1 MSKRKKKEPT
11 EYEKLLYDYHSR
23 SDRHVLVCE
32 TDLSYEDKCHVF
44 HTADLIRKAGNEL
57 TAIMKHNYEQ
67 LMRTKKY
74 RKLRQ
79 LYGKHIKDE
88 DDAIRKHIARQMKEI
103 QDQYNVTWDFCR
115 NAMIP
120 IKNKYGI
127 KAVFAL
133 SKAEDI
139 WSGVEECLY
148 SDGKQM
154 HFKKRGD
161 LPEVRAKQINKGIIL
176 SFEDEKL
183 RFKLDKMSFGIKVK
197 DRFQQDEIS
206 AILDYLSAPELNDAK
221 AVSIL
226 VNEGTCISTYRPCYV
241 SLKCKRIRGKLRV
254 YAHIT
259 IEGLP
264 KPKYDRNG
272 NPRHHYGTGT
282 IGCDIGTQTIAYNSD
297 FEVGLKNLAERGRS
311 IQQNERMERRIYR
324 AMDRSRRAMNP
335 DNYNEDGTVKKG
347 KKKWK
352 NSNRYKRLREKHAEL
367 CRINAENRHYAINE
381 DVNHLRSLGDVFV
394 TEPKNAKKLQKRAKE
409 TTVNEEGKYNR
420 KKRFGKSIQN
430 RCCGYFQ
437 EQVKQKFTR
446 TGGIYIEVPNDYR
459 ASQYDHTADDYIKKK
474 LSDRMHRLSD
484 GTLVQRDWYSAFLLS
499 CIDIVTMTI
508 DKEKCKNDF
517 SKQYN
522 KEKAM
527 IGWIMTNN
535 IKVLNSGIK
544 VA

>member
-11 EYEKLLYDYHSR
+11 EYEKLLYNYHSR

-32 TDLSYEDKCHVF
+32 TDLPYEDKCHIF
-44 HTADLIRKAGNEL
+44 HTADLVRKAGNEL

-67 LMRTKKY
+67 LMRTKRY

-88 DDAIRKHIARQMKEI
+88 DDTIRKHIARQMKEM

-120 IKNKYGI
+120 IGKKYDI
-127 KAVFAL
+127 KAVFTV
-133 SKAEDI
+133 SKAEDV

-148 SDGKQM
+148 SDGKRI

-161 LPEVRAKQINKGIIL
+161 LPEVRAKQINRGIIL
-176 SFEDEKL
+176 SVEDDKL

-197 DRFQQDEIS
+197 DRFQQDEIN
-206 AILDYLSAPELNDAK
+206 AILDYLSAPELNDK
-221 AVSIL
+221 RAVSTL
-226 VNEGTCISTYRPCYV
+226 VNEGTCISTYRPCYA

-259 IEGLP
+259 IEGLS
-264 KPKYDRNG
+264 KPKYDRDG
-272 NPRHHYGTGT
+272 NPRHRYGIGT

-297 FEVGLKNLAERGRS
+297 SEVGLKNLAERGRS
-311 IQQNERMERRIYR
+311 IRKNERMERCIYR

-335 DNYNEDGTVKKG
+335 DNYNEDGTIKKG

-352 NSNRYKRLREKHAEL
+352 NSNRYKKLREKHAEL

-409 TTVNEEGKYNR
+409 TTVNEKGKYNH

-446 TGGIYIEVPNDYR
+446 TGGIY
-459 ASQYDHTADDYIKKK
+459 
-474 LSDRMHRLSD
+474 
-484 GTLVQRDWYSAFLLS
+484 
-499 CIDIVTMTI
+499 C
-508 DKEKCKNDF
+508 KC
-517 SKQYN
+517 
-522 KEKAM
+522 
-527 IGWIMTNN
+527 
-535 IKVLNSGIK
+535 
-544 VA
+544 

>member
-11 EYEKLLYDYHSR
+11 EYEKLLYNYHSR

-32 TDLSYEDKCHVF
+32 TDLSYEDKCHIF
-44 HTADLIRKAGNEL
+44 HTADLVRKAGNEL

-67 LMRTKKY
+67 LMRTKRY

-88 DDAIRKHIARQMKEI
+88 DDTIRKHIARQMKEM

-120 IKNKYGI
+120 IGKKYGI
-127 KAVFAL
+127 KAVFTV
-133 SKAEDI
+133 SKAEDV

-148 SDGKQM
+148 SDGKRI

-161 LPEVRAKQINKGIIL
+161 LPEVRAKQINRGIIL
-176 SFEDEKL
+176 SVEDDKL

-197 DRFQQDEIS
+197 DRFQQDEIN
-206 AILDYLSAPELNDAK
+206 AILDYLSAPELNDK
-221 AVSIL
+221 RAVSTL
-226 VNEGTCISTYRPCYV
+226 VNEGTCISTYRPCYA

-259 IEGLP
+259 IEGLS
-264 KPKYDRNG
+264 KPKYDRDG
-272 NPRHHYGTGT
+272 NPRHRYGIGT

-297 FEVGLKNLAERGRS
+297 SEVGLKNLAERGRS
-311 IQQNERMERRIYR
+311 IRKNERMERRIYR

-335 DNYNEDGTVKKG
+335 DNYNEDGTIKKG

-352 NSNRYKRLREKHAEL
+352 NSNRYKKLREKHAEL

-409 TTVNEEGKYNR
+409 TTVNEKGKYNR

-474 LSDRMHRLSD
+474 LSDRMYHLSD

-499 CIDIVTMTI
+499 CINIVTMTI